1 MVRTTAS
8 RAGPQ
13 VPGAWR
19 ALAELGNGAAIA
31 QGLRTALVCFASFA
45 IGQWALGQLEIA
57 VFATFTGLALCGI
70 ADFGGTLTG
79 RFLAN
84 AAAATAGLA
93 LVALGTWA
101 SSQALW
107 LSTAMTFAI
116 GAIVVLSGLF
126 GGYAAA
132 GSSALILFYLVASGS
147 LLFYL
152 VASGSPASADAI
164 PGRLAGV
171 ALGGL
176 LAAVA
181 SVSVWPA
188 PPGLTVL
195 PLLGTALLQAGHRL
209 LEPVATTSSPT
220 DPGLDPRPGEGDIRA
235 VVDSIE
241 GRPAGPT
248 QRERAALYLVN
259 DIERLGRLATRI
271 AGSALTTGE
280 SAVVTAAAAQ
290 VIAAGLTA
298 S

>member
-79 RFLAN
+79 RFRAN

-126 GGYAAA
+126 GATPRRARA
-132 GSSALILFYLVASGS
+132 RSFFSTWWL
-147 LLFYL
+147 
-152 VASGSPASADAI
+152 P
-164 PGRLAGV
+164 
-171 ALGGL
+171 
-176 LAAVA
+176 
-181 SVSVWPA
+181 
-188 PPGLTVL
+188 VL
-195 PLLGTALLQAGHRL
+195 QRRRTPF
-209 LEPVATTSSPT
+209 
-220 DPGLDPRPGEGDIRA
+220 RA
-235 VVDSIE
+235 VWRVSRSAACS
-241 GRPAGPT
+241 RPLPRCPSGPPL
-248 QRERAALYLVN
+248 Q
-259 DIERLGRLATRI
+259 G
-271 AGSALTTGE
+271 
-280 SAVVTAAAAQ
+280 
-290 VIAAGLTA
+290 
-298 S
+298 